1 MHHRG
6 RLHRRLSPAGTG
18 RPGTRSGMLRGSSPA
33 KVDEKG
39 RLKIPSLFKGY
50 IQDTFGRDF
59 FVTSYNGEFVRL
71 YPMPSWVEIERK
83 LLANSSVRPELA
95 RFRNSVNYYGQP
107 AAMDDQ
113 GRVLIHPLLRQKSG
127 TGGDVL
133 VIGGLTYLDVW
144 NREKFESM

>member
-1 MHHRG
+1 
-6 RLHRRLSPAGTG
+6 
-18 RPGTRSGMLRGSSPA
+18 MLRGSSPA
-33 KVDEKG
+33 KVDDKG

-50 IQDTFGRDF
+50 IQETFGRDF

-71 YPMPSWVEIERK
+71 YPMPSWIEIERK
-83 LLANSSVRPELA
+83 LIANSSLRPELA

-107 AAMDDQ
+107 ASMDEQ

-133 VIGGLTYLDVW
+133 VIGGLTYLDIW
-144 NREKFESM
+144 NREKFESMVVHPNDDDLRVVSEHGI

>member
-1 MHHRG
+1 
-6 RLHRRLSPAGTG
+6 
-18 RPGTRSGMLRGSSPA
+18 MLRGSSPA
-33 KVDEKG
+33 RVDDKG

-59 FVTSYNGEFVRL
+59 FVTSYNGEFARL
-71 YPMPSWVEIERK
+71 YPMPSWIEIERK
-83 LLANSSVRPELA
+83 LIANSSLRPELA

-107 AAMDDQ
+107 ATMDEQ

-144 NREKFESM
+144 NREKFESMVVHPNDDDLRVVSEHGI